1 MSTSFVFVPVFRSRW
16 FDSSVLMLNSLFL
29 SFACWAKS
37 VMHIISQLGL
47 YESGREDL
55 KIRHEL
61 HILAIV
67 KNLNLKMSKNRVETL
82 ELICFVQ
89 LYWKTKKKKAPEHRK
104 EDSTSALLICMW
116 CSVGWRHLI
125 TAYGF
130 MDCFMRSCFLAFH
143 GLL

>member
-1 MSTSFVFVPVFRSRW
+1 MV
-16 FDSSVLMLNSLFL
+16 
-29 SFACWAKS
+29 CWAKS

-47 YESGREDL
+47 YQSGREDL

-67 KNLNLKMSKNRVETL
+67 KNLNLKMSKNRMETL

-104 EDSTSALLICMW
+104 
-116 CSVGWRHLI
+116 
-125 TAYGF
+125 
-130 MDCFMRSCFLAFH
+130 
-143 GLL
+143 